1 MSNVFLTDDLLWKK
15 PFVSDVEGYKKARAE
30 YLNSKTEETTWSK
43 DLVKRRIIDSMN
55 FVFLLLKK
63 EISEKLGFS
72 LRTDCVKLDAKRIP
86 VRIMVD
92 FDLVGTGTEWVY
104 IEINTNTIDTIVD
117 DLFVENRN
125 LVELKRF
132 TEDWCQFLEGSM
144 IQEFA
149 HILYIQSVC
158 RSHNKNLFV
167 QSFASYPILDVD
179 VDSHNRDKYL
189 ATEIERHGRAVQ
201 VDFLRKVYPNSWAL
215 AWCEHDL
222 KRIKELDV

>member
-1 MSNVFLTDDLLWKK
+1 MTDDLLWKK
-15 PFVSDVEGYKKARAE
+15 SFLSDVEGYKKARAE
-30 YLNSKTEETTWSK
+30 YLNSKTEETPWNK
-43 DLVKRRIIDSMN
+43 DLVKKRIIDSMN

-63 EISEKLGFS
+63 EMSEKLGFS
-72 LRTDCVKLDAKRIP
+72 LRTEFVNLDAKRIP
-86 VRIMVD
+86 VRLMAD

-149 HILYIQSVC
+149 HILYIESVC
-158 RSHNKNLFV
+158 RSDSKNLFV

-179 VDSHNRDKYL
+179 TDSHNRDKYL
-189 ATEIERHGRAVQ
+189 VTEIETHGRIVQ